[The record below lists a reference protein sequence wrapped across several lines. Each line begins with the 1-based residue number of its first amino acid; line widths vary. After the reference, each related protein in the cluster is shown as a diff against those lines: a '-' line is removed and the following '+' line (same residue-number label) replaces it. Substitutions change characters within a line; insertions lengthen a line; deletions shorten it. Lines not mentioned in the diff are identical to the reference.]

1 MVGEPQARAELTS
14 ILPEHGR
21 ARQPPA
27 WGVPIPRTAHYDWGM
42 HDKYKRRHQAPQG
55 GGDRARRQIA
65 LEAARRMFATIGP
78 RPGEATLG
86 EATEAEYYTAK
97 RKAAAVLGHRVRPGD
112 LPTDSEVRVQVL
124 ALARIGEGADPPAGP
139 EPRDDGPLDRIGE
152 HVDRFA
158 VYKLRLEPLG
168 AVKQNPKWHPEGDA
182 LYHSLQVFERARDA
196 RPYDEE
202 FLLAALLHDVGKAID
217 PRDHV
222 AAGLDAL
229 RGTLTERAEWLI
241 AHHMDALAYRQ
252 KTLDPRTRQA
262 IEASDSFEDL
272 MLLRDLDEAGRG
284 VGVPVGTIDEA
295 LAYLRGLES
304 EDYLR

>member
-1 MVGEPQARAELTS
+1 
-14 ILPEHGR
+14 
-21 ARQPPA
+21 
-27 WGVPIPRTAHYDWGM
+27 M

-65 LEAARRMFATIGP
+65 LEAARRMFAAIGP
-78 RPGEATLG
+78 REGQTTLG
-86 EATEAEYYTAK
+86 DATEAEYYTAK

-112 LPTDSEVRVQVL
+112 LPTDSEVREQVL
-124 ALARIGEGADPPAGP
+124 ALARNGEGPGDPDGLGP
-139 EPRDDGPLDRIGE
+139 DPDTDAPMGRIGE

-222 AAGLDAL
+222 EAGLDAL
-229 RGTLTERAEWLI
+229 RGTLTERSEWLI

-262 IEASDSFEDL
+262 IEASESFEDL
-272 MLLRDLDEAGRG
+272 MLLRELDEAGRA
-284 VGVPVGTIDEA
+284 VGVPVGTVDEA
-295 LAYLRGLES
+295 LAYLRGLET